1 MNTKASPDAR
11 SWLDWFGVA
20 VASGCAVHCLLLP
33 LWPLI
38 GMALLADPAV
48 ERGALIASAL
58 LATVAIG
65 HGACARHRRVFPVI
79 VMVAGF
85 ALYLGKDAM
94 GETAEPFL
102 LAVGAALVSCA
113 HLMNLRCHRAGT
125 TQ

>member
-38 GMALLADPAV
+38 GMALLADPVV
-48 ERGALIASAL
+48 ERGALMASAL
-58 LATVAIG
+58 LATVAVG
-65 HGACARHRRVFPVI
+65 HGACVRHRRLLPLL

-85 ALYLGKDAM
+85 SLYLGKDVL
-94 GETAEPFL
+94 GEAAEPIVL
-102 LAVGAALVSCA
+102 TVGAALVCCA
-113 HLMNLRCHRAGT
+113 HIMKLRCHRAGA

>member
-1 MNTKASPDAR
+1 MQSKPLSQAR

-48 ERGALIASAL
+48 ERGALMASAL
-58 LATVAIG
+58 LATVAVG
-65 HGACARHRRVFPVI
+65 HGACVRHRRVLPLV

-85 ALYLGKDAM
+85 SLYLGKDAL
-94 GETAEPFL
+94 GEAAEPFVL
-102 LAVGAALVSCA
+102 TAGAALVSCA
-113 HLMNLRCHRAGT
+113 HLMNLRCHRARAA
-125 TQ
+125 Q